1 MGLDYKLIG
10 ERLKKARIKMG
21 YTQDELSELM
31 QVSVAYLSRIE
42 TGKTNISLKRLVQFC
57 DHTNVSYRLHFGW
70 LVK

>member
-10 ERLKKARIKMG
+10 ERLKNSRIKIG
-21 YTQDELSELM
+21 YTQEHLAELM

-57 DHTNVSYRLHFGW
+57 NFTNVSYRIYFGW
-70 LVK
+70 FI